1 MSTCTLYIL
10 CVCGPVSHTHTHTHT
25 SLQHGTALT
34 TRVLSSSS
42 SECSLFSFDT
52 QVNNYSF
59 TQLLCVTP
67 PPVPQKD
74 LEFGLI
80 QRVHENQKHFVLL
93 SYMVI
98 YQCWKENFGT
108 LQVWREQYVQLIGGK
123 NKSSKPTVFCT
134 QKISEV

>member
-1 MSTCTLYIL
+1 MHTLHTV
-10 CVCGPVSHTHTHTHT
+10 CVCVWTCISHSHTHT
-25 SLQHGTALT
+25 SQQHGTALT

-42 SECSLFSFDT
+42 SQCSLFSFDT

-98 YQCWKENFGT
+98 YQCWNENFGT

-123 NKSSKPTVFCT
+123 NKSSKPIVFCT
-134 QKISEV
+134 QQISGV